1 MKRIYDEENDDF
13 DEEDDDFGRAGYDI
27 DEQESVFKI
36 ISAAIER
43 EQMPDAT
50 PIPQNEQTVI
60 LFEPQTAGV
69 ADGKEVSLK
78 FDGDNC
84 AVMSGNRKIGV
95 FKSAYV
101 TKLKA
106 ERSGQKVK
114 AYFKQDVPPMIKL
127 IFGDEGEVI

>member
-1 MKRIYDEENDDF
+1 MKRIYDEENDEF

-36 ISAAIER
+36 LSDAIAN
-43 EQMPDAT
+43 EQMPEAT
-50 PIPQNEQTVI
+50 PIPENEQTVI
-60 LFEPQTAGV
+60 LFEAQTAGL

-84 AVMSGNRKIGV
+84 AVTCGNRKIGV

-101 TKLKA
+101 VKLKA

-114 AYFKQDVPPMIKL
+114 AYFKQDTPPMVRL
-127 IFGDEGEVI
+127 VFGDDGEVI